1 MVSVNYA
8 AIGQRIKEKRKEAG
22 LNQKE
27 LAAKVG
33 LSEASVSKYEHGKV
47 EDATH
52 NMLNK
57 FADVLGVS
65 IAWLLGLEEKP
76 KESASPLST
85 EEKRLVDGFRS
96 LNRAGKDYI
105 MQTMDIAVTAYKDEP
120 MAQKREA

>member
-76 KESASPLST
+76 KESASLLST

-105 MQTMDIAVTAYKDEP
+105 MQTMDIAVTPYKDEP
-120 MAQKREA
+120 VAQKREA

>member
-27 LAAKVG
+27 LAARVG

-76 KESASPLST
+76 KESTSPLST

-105 MQTMDIAVTAYKDEP
+105 MQTMDIAVTAYKDDP

>member
-1 MVSVNYA
+1 M
-8 AIGQRIKEKRKEAG
+8 
-22 LNQKE
+22 
-27 LAAKVG
+27 
-33 LSEASVSKYEHGKV
+33 SKYEHGKV

-76 KESASPLST
+76 KESASLLST

-120 MAQKREA
+120 VAQKREA

>member
-76 KESASPLST
+76 KESASLLST
-85 EEKRLVDGFRS
+85 EEIG
-96 LNRAGKDYI
+96 RAH
-105 MQTMDIAVTAYKDEP
+105 V
-120 MAQKREA
+120 

>member
-1 MVSVNYA
+1 M
-8 AIGQRIKEKRKEAG
+8 
-22 LNQKE
+22 
-27 LAAKVG
+27 
-33 LSEASVSKYEHGKV
+33 SKYEHGKV

>member
-65 IAWLLGLEEKP
+65 IAWLLGLEEKQ
-76 KESASPLST
+76 KENASLLST

-105 MQTMDIAVTAYKDEP
+105 MQTMVIAVTAYKDDP
-120 MAQKREA
+120 VAQKREA

>member
-1 MVSVNYA
+1 MVSVNYT

-27 LAAKVG
+27 LAIRVG

-65 IAWLLGLEEKP
+65 ISWLLGLEEKP
-76 KESASPLST
+76 KESVIPMST
-85 EEKRLVDGFRS
+85 EEKRLVDRFRS

-105 MQTMDIAVTAYKDEP
+105 MQTIEIAVAAYKEEP
-120 MAQKREA
+120 ENLKREA

>member
-65 IAWLLGLEEKP
+65 IAWLLGLEEKQ
-76 KESASPLST
+76 KENASLLST

-105 MQTMDIAVTAYKDEP
+105 MQTMDIAVTAYRDDP
-120 MAQKREA
+120 VAQKREA